1 MLLPI
6 GEYHAGQLRAT
17 PVNIISSVASSLENR
32 REVNGE
38 VFY

>member
-6 GEYHAGQLRAT
+6 GEYHADQSCAI
-17 PVNIISSVASSLENR
+17 PVNIISCIASSLENR
-32 REVNGE
+32 REVNDE